1 MFYKR
6 WWATGAIRSTQN
18 FVVIPMGER
27 GIAYKDDSGKYAINP
42 AYSHDGK
49 FKNEKY
55 EFSADDV
62 FQVTKEKPD
71 GDFTNLPET
80 QKRREI
86 FERTRDAILF
96 DGLAFEELKPKK

>member
-6 WWATGAIRSTQN
+6 WWATAIRSTQN
-18 FVVIPMGER
+18 FDVLPMGER
-27 GIAYKDDSGKYAINP
+27 GIVYSDGSGKYVVNA

-55 EFSADDV
+55 EFGVDDV
-62 FQVTKEKPD
+62 YRVTREKPD
-71 GDFTNLPET
+71 GDFTNLPEV
-80 QKRREI
+80 QKRQEI